1 MARTGPA
8 RLPGTQRRTLIETAA
23 ARLFAE
29 RGYAGTRLDDVAA
42 ASGVTKPMVYRHFAS
57 KKALYL
63 ALLDRHRADQLSIA
77 GTALTGE
84 PLRPRLRDL
93 LDAWFAQVQEH
104 PDTWRMIFRD
114 TTGDAEIRRA
124 RLEVQANA
132 HALITAALAAQ
143 PDGGLGDD
151 ERDAAAELLR
161 SAMAGLALWL
171 LNEPRRDR
179 AAPVDLMV
187 RATLGVLEPPADESR
202 ADSLSAL
209 RSTAES

>member
-1 MARTGPA
+1 MECAGRS
-8 RLPGTQRRTLIETAA
+8 RLPGAQRRTLIETAA

-29 RGYAGTRLDDVAA
+29 RGYAGTRLDDVAI

-63 ALLDRHRADQLSIA
+63 ALLDRHRTGQLSVA
-77 GTALTGE
+77 GTAVSSE

-93 LDAWFAQVQEH
+93 LDAWFAQVQAH

-132 HALITAALAAQ
+132 HALIAAALAAQ
-143 PDGGLGDD
+143 PDVVLRD

-171 LNEPRRDR
+171 LDVPGRDR
-179 AAPVDLMV
+179 VAPVDLMV
-187 RATLGVLEPPADESR
+187 RATLGVLGPTPNEPSPD
-202 ADSLSAL
+202 
-209 RSTAES
+209 

>member
-1 MARTGPA
+1 MAGTGSA
-8 RLPGTQRRTLIETAA
+8 RLPAARRRTLIETAA

-42 ASGVTKPMVYRHFAS
+42 ASGVTKPVLYRHFAS

-63 ALLDRHRADQLSIA
+63 ALLDTHRTEQLRVA
-77 GTALTGE
+77 GTALSGE

-93 LDAWFAQVQEH
+93 LDAWFAQVQAH

-132 HALITAALAAQ
+132 HALIAAALGGAA
-143 PDGGLGDD
+143 
-151 ERDAAAELLR
+151 R
-161 SAMAGLALWL
+161 SRG
-171 LNEPRRDR
+171 PRRR
-179 AAPVDLMV
+179 A
-187 RATLGVLEPPADESR
+187 
-202 ADSLSAL
+202 
-209 RSTAES
+209 

>member
-1 MARTGPA
+1 MTPTGPA
-8 RLPGTQRRTLIETAA
+8 KLPGPQRRTLIETAA

-42 ASGVTKPMVYRHFAS
+42 AAGVTKPMVYRHFAS

-63 ALLDRHRADQLSIA
+63 ALLDRHRTGQLSAA
-77 GTALTGE
+77 GAAANGA
-84 PLRPRLRDL
+84 PLGPRLRDL
-93 LDAWFAQVQEH
+93 LDGWFAQVQAH

-114 TTGDAEIRRA
+114 TTGDVEIRRV

-132 HALITAALAAQ
+132 HALIAATLASQ
-143 PDGGLGDD
+143 PDLVLRDE

-171 LNEPRRDR
+171 LDEPQRDR
-179 AAPVDLMV
+179 VAPVDLMV
-187 RATLGVLEPPADESR
+187 RATLGLLEPTANES
-202 ADSLSAL
+202 AA
-209 RSTAES
+209 RSEGS